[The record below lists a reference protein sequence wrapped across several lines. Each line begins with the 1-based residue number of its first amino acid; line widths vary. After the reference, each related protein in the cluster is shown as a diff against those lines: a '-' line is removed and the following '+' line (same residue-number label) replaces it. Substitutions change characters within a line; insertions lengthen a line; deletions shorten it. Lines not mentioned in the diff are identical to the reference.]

1 MFARLFVTCVCVA
14 ILLGG
19 CTSYLPPGSVP
30 ISPLSEQNVKLVTIP
45 LPAISANPNEGITY
59 GALAAFLLHNDKDEV
74 CTLLAPQVNYN
85 DLYGTTAT
93 LYGAYYPSR
102 DRSFEGNLSQSA
114 KVNYDYEIRMRDQ
127 TLMNR
132 DLELNAFVYAFS
144 DGSARFYG
152 FQSSS
157 RKEEETNYAD
167 KEAGV
172 TLSAG
177 YPVLESLQLVLGER
191 LRNVDIDPGAVTS
204 VPYIGNVPRFS
215 HLPGVDGFLAHAQ
228 SLGLVY
234 NTLDSNNMPTTG
246 VRAKVSVENNSQ
258 ALGGSA
264 DYRHYD
270 VELKGYLPLKNAAF
284 ISVAR
289 FEYSQ
294 TLGDEVPFLERS
306 TLGGENTLRG
316 YGRNRFID
324 SSFLLLN
331 LEERIRLFRWEI
343 FGVTADWEMAPFI
356 DLGGVMKS
364 MVEANTNAF
373 QFNPGVGLRA
383 VIRPNIVGR
392 IDVGV
397 GKEGPAVFV
406 GLGYPF

>member
-1 MFARLFVTCVCVA
+1 MLARLLVTCMLLVA
-14 ILLGG
+14 LLTG

-30 ISPLSEQNVKLVTIP
+30 ISPLSEQNVKVVTIP

-85 DLYGTTAT
+85 DLYGTTGT
-93 LYGAYYPSR
+93 VYGAYYPSR
-102 DRSFEGNLSQSA
+102 DRSYEWNISQSA
-114 KVNYDYEIRMRDQ
+114 KINFDYELRLRDQ
-127 TLMNR
+127 TLM
-132 DLELNAFVYAFS
+132 DKKLELNAFLYTFA

-152 FQSSS
+152 FQDS
-157 RKEEETNYAD
+157 KKQMETNYAD
-167 KEAGV
+167 QETGFTV
-172 TLSAG
+172 TAG
-177 YPVLESLQLVLGER
+177 YPLPFDHTQVVFGER
-191 LRNVDIDPGAVTS
+191 LRIVDIDPGAVTS
-204 VPYIGNVPRFS
+204 VPYILPRFANVP
-215 HLPGVDGFLAHAQ
+215 GVHGFVAHAQ
-228 SLGLVY
+228 SLGVVY
-234 NTLDSNNMPTTG
+234 NTLDSNTMPTTG
-246 VRAKVSVENNSQ
+246 IRLKVSIDNNAQ

-270 VELKGYLPLKNAAF
+270 TEVKGYLPLMDARF

-294 TLGDEVPFLERS
+294 TLGEDVPFLERS
-306 TLGGENTLRG
+306 SLGGENTLRG

-331 LEERIRLFRWEI
+331 LEERIRLFRWEL

-356 DLGGVMKS
+356 DLGSVMTS
-364 MVEANTNAF
+364 LVEANSRAF
-373 QFNPGVGLRA
+373 QFNPGLGLRA